1 MISPI
6 TPAQAL
12 PVLPS
17 DDTYKK
23 QRRRECHNQVE
34 KRRREHIN
42 AKIEELSQLL
52 PPQYSEPEESIE
64 DEEEDEPA
72 PGNPSMR
79 KKVSTRSL
87 LY

>member
-1 MISPI
+1 
-6 TPAQAL
+6 
-12 PVLPS
+12 VLPS

-52 PPQYSEPEESIE
+52 PPQYSEPEEVME
-64 DEEEDEPA
+64 DEEEEEPVG
-72 PGNPSMR
+72 GNASTK
-79 KKVSTRSL
+79 KKVSPSYTYYSVHK
-87 LY
+87 